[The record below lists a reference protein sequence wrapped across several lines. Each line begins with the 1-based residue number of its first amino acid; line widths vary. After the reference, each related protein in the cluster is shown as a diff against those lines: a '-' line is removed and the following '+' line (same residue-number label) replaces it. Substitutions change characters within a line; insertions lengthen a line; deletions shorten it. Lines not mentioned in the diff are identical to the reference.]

1 MHTQAPSTNE
11 SPQTRS
17 YLAQSL
23 VVLCWA
29 CVLMDR
35 LCRKPTLQGGGC
47 RVDQGNQKL
56 SGTRQQVEEGSKLM
70 MDCGPFEHLMKVGA
84 FLRKNTHICLVLHLG
99 AEPTG

>member
-1 MHTQAPSTNE
+1 M
-11 SPQTRS
+11 
-17 YLAQSL
+17 
-23 VVLCWA
+23 
-29 CVLMDR
+29 
-35 LCRKPTLQGGGC
+35 
-47 RVDQGNQKL
+47 DQGNQKL